1 MGPDH
6 FDLLGISGFTPG
18 ETKTC
23 VTANR
28 LDTATRMAMHADFSY
43 RRELAA
49 PARERFHKVNQI
61 EVLDR
66 ILKEAGALM
75 SAPAYAD

>member
-1 MGPDH
+1 
-6 FDLLGISGFTPG
+6 
-18 ETKTC
+18 
-23 VTANR
+23 
-28 LDTATRMAMHADFSY
+28 MAMHADFSY

-61 EVLDR
+61 EVLER